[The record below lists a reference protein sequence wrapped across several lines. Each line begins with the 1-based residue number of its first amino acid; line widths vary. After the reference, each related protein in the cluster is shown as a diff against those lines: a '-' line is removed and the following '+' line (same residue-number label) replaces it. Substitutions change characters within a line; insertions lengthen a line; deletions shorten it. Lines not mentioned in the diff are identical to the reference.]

1 MGGRQKRPKRTWWS
15 GIVAAVWLWA
25 ALAVEAYGAE
35 ARVVSAMVSDG
46 FIYIYLQGVSELRE
60 GTLFQIGAKVCPRG
74 DVAVGN
80 LDSLETPMRTILL
93 VDNSKSIPEKNHED
107 IRILLEGIVA
117 GAMEGEQIRI
127 GTISDQL
134 AYQCEFTTD
143 KEALNQVIEGITYS
157 NQDTYLSD
165 ILYDVIAS
173 LEQEN
178 TGVLTRIVIFADGA
192 DDKAIGYTNEEVRR
206 IIEKGA
212 YPVYAIGFP
221 KGNNFAQLETMFSF
235 ARASFS
241 EYYLA
246 DGTVTHEEIINGL
259 LLDQKDLCVR
269 IRPDE
274 SLLDGSSRNIRL
286 KLSTE
291 EGDIELTA
299 TVQMPF
305 GDGKEPETETEAEM
319 PESHDE
325 PETPETKPAEETLPS
340 IAPRTGQP
348 DSGEKNGDYLWLY
361 VGVGVLAAMAA
372 AVWAVWVFRGKRKGK
387 SQGTEDK
394 TAREKDGEGKEEN
407 GSAADIDGAEDET
420 ILIRKEEPDN
430 ARPLWEKKQYCVT
443 LWNLDQPDISYTAAI
458 QDVVRIGRVGN
469 DINIDDET
477 VSKKHCELI
486 LRGQILYIKDVG
498 SKNGT
503 KHHNVR
509 IDGEISIASGEVVEI
524 GRCRYRVV
532 LDRK

>member
-1 MGGRQKRPKRTWWS
+1 MEEERTRKEN
-15 GIVAAVWLWA
+15 IVAGVVGAFLGSLIGVVCTVVIGQLGYVAAISGLIMAVC
-25 ALAVEAYGAE
+25 ALKGYELLGGTLSKKGVA
-35 ARVVSAMVSDG
+35 VSAV
-46 FIYIYLQGVSELRE
+46 L
-60 GTLFQIGAKVCPRG
+60 
-74 DVAVGN
+74 
-80 LDSLETPMRTILL
+80 ILAMTWFAHQASWAIAL
-93 VDNSKSIPEKNHED
+93 
-107 IRILLEGIVA
+107 A

-259 LLDQKDLCVR
+259 LQDQKDLCVR

-274 SLLDGSSRNIRL
+274 SL
-286 KLSTE
+286 
-291 EGDIELTA
+291 
-299 TVQMPF
+299 
-305 GDGKEPETETEAEM
+305 
-319 PESHDE
+319 
-325 PETPETKPAEETLPS
+325 
-340 IAPRTGQP
+340 
-348 DSGEKNGDYLWLY
+348 
-361 VGVGVLAAMAA
+361 
-372 AVWAVWVFRGKRKGK
+372 
-387 SQGTEDK
+387 
-394 TAREKDGEGKEEN
+394 
-407 GSAADIDGAEDET
+407 
-420 ILIRKEEPDN
+420 
-430 ARPLWEKKQYCVT
+430 
-443 LWNLDQPDISYTAAI
+443 
-458 QDVVRIGRVGN
+458 
-469 DINIDDET
+469 
-477 VSKKHCELI
+477 
-486 LRGQILYIKDVG
+486 
-498 SKNGT
+498 
-503 KHHNVR
+503 
-509 IDGEISIASGEVVEI
+509 
-524 GRCRYRVV
+524 
-532 LDRK
+532 DRKSVV